1 MPFCTCNCPFYS
13 AYNSLNHRVNFGQF
27 KLCTDIEKNPG
38 PSVYVDATKTINA
51 PYCQGNVTGFGENG
65 GQRCVA
71 MSLCAL
77 IYSKITKITSVD
89 DMTQIMIV
97 GIQLYSS
104 LSLLARQSMLM
115 LTELPGMVTVFEQFF
130 HLEYSDSYTCNIH
143 GDPRI
148 EGHHYCICHSQGT
161 AFETLL
167 ALNYNSFILTVAII
181 GVGIYSI
188 EAGGYNVFDSHAR
201 DMYHNSHSEGTC
213 VLFEIPSMHK
223 LVQYFQT
230 LYIGMRTYIYVREGH
245 CHEIACLSGNI

>member
-1 MPFCTCNCPFYS
+1 
-13 AYNSLNHRVNFGQF
+13 
-27 KLCTDIEKNPG
+27 
-38 PSVYVDATKTINA
+38 
-51 PYCQGNVTGFGENG
+51 
-65 GQRCVA
+65 

-143 GDPRI
+143 
-148 EGHHYCICHSQGT
+148 HYCICHSQAT
-161 AFETLL
+161 AVQTLL
-167 ALNYNSFILTVAII
+167 ALNYNSFVLTVAII

-188 EAGGYNVFDSHAR
+188 EAGGYKVFDSHAR
-201 DMYHNSHSEGTC
+201 DMYGNSHSEGTC
-213 VLFEIPSMHK
+213 VLLEIKSMHK
-223 LVQYFQT
+223 LVQYFQS
-230 LYIGMRTYIYVREGH
+230 LY
-245 CHEIACLSGNI
+245 GNEDM